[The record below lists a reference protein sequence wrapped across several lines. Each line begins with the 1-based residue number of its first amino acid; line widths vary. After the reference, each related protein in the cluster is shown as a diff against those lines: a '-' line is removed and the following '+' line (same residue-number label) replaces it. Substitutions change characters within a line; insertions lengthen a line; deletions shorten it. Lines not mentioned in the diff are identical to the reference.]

1 MDDDL
6 AFDVAFDTNAV
17 VEVVLL
23 LLFFAL
29 AVTVV
34 VFVVVVDGDVA
45 VAFVVMHHL

>member
-1 MDDDL
+1 MFYVVFVFVLVVAVDDDL

-29 AVTVV
+29 AV
-34 VFVVVVDGDVA
+34 VVVV
-45 VAFVVMHHL
+45 LLL